1 MVALHGT
8 KIERVPLASATEKLK
23 TVDPSLLAEAEV
35 FFG

>member
-8 KIERVPLASATEKLK
+8 NIARVPLASATEKLK
-23 TVDPSLLAEAEV
+23 TVDPTLLAEAEV

>member
-8 KIERVPLASATEKLK
+8 NIARVPLATATEKLK
-23 TVDPSLLAEAEV
+23 TVDPALYKEAQI